1 MDLATAYVQIV
12 PSAKG
17 IKGSITKELG
27 GECQSAGAASGE
39 SFGASMVSKI
49 KGVIAAAGLGAALK
63 ATIDAGADLQQSFG
77 GLDTIYE
84 DASEAAKQYAKE
96 AAKVGISANDYAEQA
111 VSFGA
116 SLKMAFG
123 GDTQKAV
130 EAANTAIMDMTDNAA
145 KMGTPIESI
154 QTAYQG
160 FAKQNYTMLDNLK
173 LGYGGTKQEMERL
186 LKDAQKISGVK
197 YDMNNLGDVYDA
209 IHVIQ
214 GELHLTGV
222 AAEEAEGTF
231 SGSMGAMKAS
241 LTNVMAA
248 MATGEN
254 LYEPLQALFDNI
266 RAFVFKNLVPMM
278 KDIIGSIPQ
287 LLANLISE
295 AGTTLSEMASH
306 ADEFVDFGV
315 QLVFRLIDGMTQT
328 SGDLL
333 KGIWDLCKALFDAI
347 VNYDWAGAMSEFM
360 NSMAG
365 SLSEAAYSMFGDY
378 DAGIIDS
385 LLSGI
390 TSNLPRLLE
399 QAVSFITTIVNGIT
413 KALPSLISMAGDLI
427 VKFAGAILDNLP
439 TILESGMTLLMN
451 LVQGITDNLPAIATS
466 AVEVIGKLLVT
477 IAEHLP
483 EIIEMGFKLLGQ
495 LASGIIKALPKIG
508 EAIITVWKKIFEI
521 WRNIDWLELG
531 KNVILG
537 IAKGVENYKSQ
548 LWQAIKDVCKGALK
562 SAKDFF
568 GISSPSK
575 VMRDQVGKWLPEGMA
590 VGIEDNIGV
599 VSDAMQDLTEEA
611 TGSINGSVRSVV
623 AVQGA
628 NTNNLNRAS
637 MNGTVATDTNGINA
651 IIEALSH
658 VTVTMDGKAVG
669 NLVAS
674 PVNYA
679 LGRLS
684 VRRV

>member
-27 GECQSAGAASGE
+27 GECQSAGTESGAT
-39 SFGASMVSKI
+39 FGASMVSKI
-49 KGVIAAAGLGAALK
+49 KGVIAAAGLGAVLK
-63 ATIDAGADLQQSFG
+63 ATMDAGADIQQSFG
-77 GLDTIYE
+77 GLDTIYG
-84 DASEAAKQYAKE
+84 DASEAAKNYAKE
-96 AAKVGISANDYAEQA
+96 AAKVGITANEYAEQA

-123 GDTQKAV
+123 GDTTKAV

-197 YDMNNLGDVYDA
+197 YDMSNLGDVYDA

-214 GELHLTGV
+214 GELGLTGV
-222 AAEEAEGTF
+222 AAEEAASTF

-248 MATGEN
+248 LATGEN
-254 LYEPLQALFDNI
+254 IYEPLQELFGNVKT
-266 RAFVFKNLVPMM
+266 FVFKNLVPML
-278 KDIIGSIPQ
+278 KDIIGSLPQ
-287 LLANLISE
+287 LVANLISE
-295 AGTTLSEMASH
+295 IGTTLSELAAS
-306 ADEFVDFGV
+306 APEFVDFGV
-315 QLVFRLIDGMTQT
+315 QLVFRLIDGIAQT
-328 SGDLL
+328 SGDLIR
-333 KGIWDLCKALFDAI
+333 GIWDICKALFEAF
-347 VNYDWAGAMSEFM
+347 VNYDWAGAAAEFIQ
-360 NSMAG
+360 SLRG
-365 SLSEAAYSMFGDY
+365 SIMESANSMFGDY
-378 DAGIIDS
+378 DVGIIDG
-385 LLSGI
+385 LISGI
-390 TSNLPRLLE
+390 TANLPRLLE
-399 QAVSFITTIVNGIT
+399 QGVSFITTVANGILS
-413 KALPSLISMAGDLI
+413 ALPDLISMAGEVI
-427 VKFAGAILDNLP
+427 IKFANGILDNLP

-451 LVQGITDNLPAIATS
+451 LVQGISDNLPAIATS

-483 EIIEMGFKLLGQ
+483 EIIEMGFRLLGQ

-521 WRNIDWLELG
+521 WREIDWLELG

-537 IAKGVENYKSQ
+537 IAKGITNYKSQ
-548 LWQAIKDVCKGALK
+548 LWQAIKDVCKGALN

-575 VMRDQVGKWLPEGMA
+575 VMADQVGKWLPEGIA
-590 VGIEDNIGV
+590 VGVENNADV
-599 VSDAMQDLTEEA
+599 VNSAMSDLTEEA
-611 TGSINGSVRSVV
+611 LSGINGNARSVV
-623 AVQGA
+623 AVQSG
-628 NTNNLNRAS
+628 NSSSLNKS
-637 MNGTVATDTNGINA
+637 SVNGTVATDTTGVNA
-651 IIEALSH
+651 IIEALSN
-658 VTVTMDGKAVG
+658 VSVTMDGRLVG
-669 NLVAS
+669 NLVAT
-674 PVNYA
+674 PVNNA
-679 LGRLS
+679 LGKMS

>member
-27 GECQSAGAASGE
+27 GECQSAGTESGAT
-39 SFGASMVSKI
+39 FGASMVSKI
-49 KGVIAAAGLGAALK
+49 KGVIAAAGLGAVLK
-63 ATIDAGADLQQSFG
+63 ATMDAGADIQQSFG
-77 GLDTIYE
+77 GLDTIYG
-84 DASEAAKQYAKE
+84 DASEAAKNYAKE
-96 AAKVGISANDYAEQA
+96 AAKVGISANEYAEQA

-123 GDTQKAV
+123 GDTTKAV
-130 EAANTAIMDMTDNAA
+130 EAANTAILDMTDNAA

-197 YDMNNLGDVYDA
+197 YDMSNLGDVYDA

-214 GELHLTGV
+214 GELGLTGV
-222 AAEEAEGTF
+222 AAEEAASTF

-248 MATGEN
+248 IATGEN
-254 LYEPLQALFDNI
+254 IYEPLQELFGNVKT
-266 RAFVFKNLVPMM
+266 FVFKNLVPML
-278 KDIIGSIPQ
+278 KDIIGSLPQ
-287 LLANLISE
+287 LIANLISE
-295 AGTTLSEMASH
+295 AGTTLSELAAN

-315 QLVFRLIDGMTQT
+315 QLIFRLIDGIAQT
-328 SGDLL
+328 SGDLVR
-333 KGIWDLCKALFDAI
+333 GIWDICKALFEAF
-347 VNYDWAGAMSEFM
+347 VNYDWAGAAAEFIQ
-360 NSMAG
+360 SLRG
-365 SLSEAAYSMFGDY
+365 SIMESANSMFGDY
-378 DAGIIDS
+378 DVGIIDG
-385 LLSGI
+385 LISGI
-390 TSNLPRLLE
+390 TANLPRLLE
-399 QAVSFITTIVNGIT
+399 QGVSFITTVANGILS
-413 KALPSLISMAGDLI
+413 ALPDLISMAGDVI
-427 VKFAGAILDNLP
+427 IKFANGILDNLP

-451 LVQGITDNLPAIATS
+451 LVQGITDNLPAIASS

-483 EIIEMGFKLLGQ
+483 EIIEMGFRLLGQ

-548 LWQAIKDVCKGALK
+548 LWQAIKDACKGALK

-575 VMRDQVGKWLPEGMA
+575 VMADQVGKWLPEGIA
-590 VGIEDNIGV
+590 VGVENNADV
-599 VSDAMQDLTEEA
+599 VNSAMSDLTNEA
-611 TGSINGSVRSVV
+611 LSGINGNARSVV
-623 AVQGA
+623 AVQSG
-628 NTNNLNRAS
+628 NSSSLNKS
-637 MNGTVATDTNGINA
+637 SVNGTVATDTTGVNA
-651 IIEALSH
+651 IIEALSN
-658 VTVTMDGKAVG
+658 VSVTMDGRLVG
-669 NLVAS
+669 NLVAT
-674 PVNYA
+674 PVNDA
-679 LGRLS
+679 LGKMS

>member
-17 IKGSITKELG
+17 IKGTITKELG
-27 GECQSAGAASGE
+27 GECASAGSASGQT
-39 SFGASMVSKI
+39 FGSAMVGKI
-49 KGVIAAAGLGAALK
+49 KGLIAAAGIGAIVK
-63 ATIDAGADLQQSFG
+63 STMEAGANLQQSFG
-77 GLDTIYE
+77 GLDTIYGE
-84 DASEAAKQYAKE
+84 ASEAAKNYAKE

-123 GDTQKAV
+123 GDTTKAV

-186 LKDAQKISGVK
+186 LSDAQKLTGVK

-209 IHVIQ
+209 IHAIQ
-214 GELHLTGV
+214 GELGLTGV
-222 AAEEAEGTF
+222 AAAEAEETF

-254 LYEPLQALFDNI
+254 IYEPLQELFKNVK
-266 RAFVFKNLVPMM
+266 AFVFKNLVPML
-278 KDIIGSIPQ
+278 KDIIGRLPQ

-295 AGTTLSEMASH
+295 IGTTLSEIAKN
-306 ADEFVDFGV
+306 APAIVDFGV
-315 QLVFRLIDGMTQT
+315 QLVMNIIDGMTQT

-333 KGIWDLCKALFDAI
+333 KGIWDICKALFEAL
-347 VNYDWAGAMSEFM
+347 VNYDWAGAATELIHRLS
-360 NSMAG
+360 G
-365 SLSEAAYSMFGDY
+365 SLQESAYSMFGDY

-385 LLSGI
+385 LISGF

-399 QAVSFITTIVNGIT
+399 QGVSFITTVVNGIAS
-413 KALPSLISMAGDLI
+413 ALPSLIQKAGEVI
-427 VKFAGAILDNLP
+427 VKFAGGILDNLP

-451 LVQGITDNLPAIATS
+451 LVQGIANNLPAIVES
-466 AVEVIGKLLVT
+466 AADIAKKLIITLIEHGPQ
-477 IAEHLP
+477 IAESG
-483 EIIEMGFKLLGQ
+483 IKLIGQ
-495 LASGIIKALPKIG
+495 LVSGLIRAIPKVV
-508 EAIITVWKKIFEI
+508 EAVFTLWKKIFEI
-521 WRNIDWLELG
+521 WTGIDWLQLG
-531 KNVILG
+531 KDLISG
-537 IAKGVENYKSQ
+537 IANGVKNYASQ
-548 LWQAIKDVCKGALK
+548 LWNAIKDVCRGALN
-562 SAKDFF
+562 SAKNFF

-590 VGIEDNIGV
+590 VGIEDNIDV
-599 VSDAMQDLTEEA
+599 VSDAMQDLTDEA
-611 TGSINGSVRSVV
+611 TGNISGSVRSVV
-623 AVQGA
+623 SVQNA
-628 NTNNLNRAS
+628 NAASLNRS
-637 MNGTVATDTNGINA
+637 SVNGTVATDTNGINA
-651 IIEALSH
+651 IVQALSQ
-658 VTVTMDGKAVG
+658 VTVTMDGRVVG
-669 NLVAS
+669 NLVAT
-674 PVNYA
+674 PVNNA
-679 LGRLS
+679 WGKMS
-684 VRRV
+684 ARRV

>member
-27 GECQSAGAASGE
+27 GECQSAGTESGAT
-39 SFGASMVSKI
+39 FGASMVSKI
-49 KGVIAAAGLGAALK
+49 KGVIAAAGLGAVLK
-63 ATIDAGADLQQSFG
+63 ATMDAGADIQQSFG
-77 GLDTIYE
+77 GLDTIYG
-84 DASEAAKQYAKE
+84 DASEAAKNYAKE
-96 AAKVGISANDYAEQA
+96 AAKVGITANEYAEQA

-123 GDTQKAV
+123 GDTTKAV

-197 YDMNNLGDVYDA
+197 YDMSNLGDVYDA

-214 GELHLTGV
+214 GELGLTGV
-222 AAEEAEGTF
+222 AAEEAASTF

-248 MATGEN
+248 LATGEN
-254 LYEPLQALFDNI
+254 IYEPLQELFGNVKT
-266 RAFVFKNLVPMM
+266 FVFKNLVPML
-278 KDIIGSIPQ
+278 KDIIGSLPQ
-287 LLANLISE
+287 LVANLISE
-295 AGTTLSEMASH
+295 IGTTLSELAAS
-306 ADEFVDFGV
+306 APEFVDFGV
-315 QLVFRLIDGMTQT
+315 QLVFRLIDGIAQT
-328 SGDLL
+328 SGDLIR
-333 KGIWDLCKALFDAI
+333 GIWDICKALFEAF
-347 VNYDWAGAMSEFM
+347 VNYDWAGAAAEFIQ
-360 NSMAG
+360 SLRG
-365 SLSEAAYSMFGDY
+365 SIMESANSMFGDY
-378 DAGIIDS
+378 DVGIIDG
-385 LLSGI
+385 LISGI
-390 TSNLPRLLE
+390 TANLPRLLE
-399 QAVSFITTIVNGIT
+399 QGVSFITTVANGILS
-413 KALPSLISMAGDLI
+413 ALPDLISMAGEVI
-427 VKFAGAILDNLP
+427 IKFANGILDNLP

-451 LVQGITDNLPAIATS
+451 LVQGISDNLPAIATS
-466 AVEVIGKLLVT
+466 AVEIIGKLLVT

-483 EIIEMGFKLLGQ
+483 EIIEMGFRLLGQ

-521 WRNIDWLELG
+521 WREIDWLELG

-537 IAKGVENYKSQ
+537 IAKGITNYKSQ
-548 LWQAIKDVCKGALK
+548 LWQAIKDVCKGALN

-575 VMRDQVGKWLPEGMA
+575 VMADQVGKWLPEGIA
-590 VGIEDNIGV
+590 VGVENNADV
-599 VSDAMQDLTEEA
+599 VNSAMSDLTEEA
-611 TGSINGSVRSVV
+611 LSGINGNARSVV
-623 AVQGA
+623 AVQSG
-628 NTNNLNRAS
+628 NSSSLNKS
-637 MNGTVATDTNGINA
+637 SVNGTVATDTTGVNA
-651 IIEALSH
+651 IIEALSN
-658 VTVTMDGKAVG
+658 VSVTMDGRLVG
-669 NLVAS
+669 NLVAT
-674 PVNYA
+674 PVNNA
-679 LGRLS
+679 LGKMS

>member
-27 GECQSAGAASGE
+27 GECQSAGTESGAT
-39 SFGASMVSKI
+39 FGASMVSKI
-49 KGVIAAAGLGAALK
+49 KGVIAAAGLGAVLK
-63 ATIDAGADLQQSFG
+63 ATMDAGADIQQSFG
-77 GLDTIYE
+77 GLDTIYG
-84 DASEAAKQYAKE
+84 DASEAAKNYAKE
-96 AAKVGISANDYAEQA
+96 AAKVGITANEYAEQA

-123 GDTQKAV
+123 GDTTKAV

-197 YDMNNLGDVYDA
+197 YDMSNLGDVYDA

-214 GELHLTGV
+214 GELGLTGV
-222 AAEEAEGTF
+222 AAEEAASTF

-248 MATGEN
+248 LATGEN
-254 LYEPLQALFDNI
+254 IYEPLQELFGNVKT
-266 RAFVFKNLVPMM
+266 FVFKNLVPML
-278 KDIIGSIPQ
+278 KDIIGSLPQ
-287 LLANLISE
+287 LVANLISE
-295 AGTTLSEMASH
+295 IGTTLSELAAS
-306 ADEFVDFGV
+306 APEFVDFGV
-315 QLVFRLIDGMTQT
+315 QLVFRLIDGIAQT
-328 SGDLL
+328 SGDLIR
-333 KGIWDLCKALFDAI
+333 GIWDICKALFEAF
-347 VNYDWAGAMSEFM
+347 VNYDWASAAAEFIDCLR
-360 NSMAG
+360 G
-365 SLSEAAYSMFGDY
+365 SIMESANSMFGDY
-378 DAGIIDS
+378 DVGIIDG
-385 LLSGI
+385 LISGI
-390 TSNLPRLLE
+390 TANLPRLLE
-399 QAVSFITTIVNGIT
+399 QGVSFITTVANGILS
-413 KALPSLISMAGDLI
+413 ALPDLISMAGEVI
-427 VKFAGAILDNLP
+427 IKFANGILDNLP

-451 LVQGITDNLPAIATS
+451 LVQGISDNLPAIATS

-483 EIIEMGFKLLGQ
+483 EIIEMGFRLLGQ

-521 WRNIDWLELG
+521 WREIDWLELG

-537 IAKGVENYKSQ
+537 IAKGISNYKSQ
-548 LWQAIKDVCKGALK
+548 LWQAIKDVCKGALN

-575 VMRDQVGKWLPEGMA
+575 VMADQVGKWLPEGIA
-590 VGIEDNIGV
+590 VGVENNADV
-599 VSDAMQDLTEEA
+599 VNSAMSDLTEEA
-611 TGSINGSVRSVV
+611 LSGINGNARSVV
-623 AVQGA
+623 AVQSG
-628 NTNNLNRAS
+628 NSSSLNKS
-637 MNGTVATDTNGINA
+637 SVNGTVATDTTGVNA
-651 IIEALSH
+651 IIEALSN
-658 VTVTMDGKAVG
+658 VSVTMDGRLVG
-669 NLVAS
+669 NLVAT
-674 PVNYA
+674 PVNNA
-679 LGRLS
+679 LGKMS